1 MARVDST
8 VGQIFDIFRPE
19 KIVATV
25 AQRIGDA
32 GAHGA
37 ERIRRIPHSGFQ
49 IFYTPGHRIDYMR
62 QVT

>member
-19 KIVATV
+19 KKIVATV

-32 GAHGA
+32 GAFTVLS
-37 ERIRRIPHSGFQ
+37 ESDE
-49 IFYTPGHRIDYMR
+49 YLTPGFRYFIR
-62 QVT
+62 LATESITCVR